1 MSHKLTLWPEGEVL
15 EMNGEE
21 SLLVQLTNAGKIIK
35 SNCGGHASCSDCI
48 IKVKGGESCL
58 TPPTFEEMR
67 LLGNIFHITK
77 ERLSC
82 QTKLTGDAS
91 IDITE
96 HAKKPVAKS
105 KPVSKS
111 STVIVRKR
119 ETLQETASK
128 SQEKDEVKKP
138 DDWYRHWDKPEKK
151 DASKFKHVGG
161 NKRPKPFT
169 DAENNDPDD
178 GDKK

>member
-1 MSHKLTLWPEGEVL
+1 
-15 EMNGEE
+15 MNGDE
-21 SLLVQLTNAGKIIK
+21 SLLVQLTKAGKLIK

-91 IDITE
+91 IDISE
-96 HAKKPVAKS
+96 HTKKPVAKS
-105 KPVSKS
+105 KPVPKS
-111 STVIVRKR
+111 STVIKR
-119 ETLQETASK
+119 TRESLQETALK
-128 SQEKDEVKKP
+128 SQEKDAVKKE
-138 DDWYRHWDKPEKK
+138 DDWYRHWDKTEKP
-151 DASKFKHVGG
+151 DPSKPKHLGG
-161 NKRPKPFT
+161 NKRPKPFN
-169 DAENNDPDD
+169 DAEYNDPD
-178 GDKK
+178 GEKE

>member
-35 SNCGGHASCSDCI
+35 SNCGGHATCSDCI

-91 IDITE
+91 IDISE

-105 KPVSKS
+105 KPVPKS
-111 STVIVRKR
+111 STVIKR
-119 ETLQETASK
+119 TRESLQETALR
-128 SQEKDEVKKP
+128 SQEKDAVKKP
-138 DDWYRHWDKPEKK
+138 DDWYRHWDKQEKP
-151 DASKFKHVGG
+151 DPSKPKHLGG
-161 NKRPKPFT
+161 NKRPKPFNDT
-169 DAENNDPDD
+169 DYNDPD
-178 GDKK
+178 GEKE

>member
-1 MSHKLTLWPEGEVL
+1 MSHKLTLWPDGEVL

-21 SLLVQLTNAGKIIK
+21 SLLAQLTKAGKVIK
-35 SNCGGHASCSDCI
+35 SGCGGHASCSDCI

-96 HAKKPVAKS
+96 HAKKPVATS

-111 STVIVRKR
+111 STVLKR
-119 ETLQETASK
+119 TRESLQESASR
-128 SQEKDEVKKP
+128 SQEKDGVKKP
-138 DDWYRHWDKPEKK
+138 DDWYRHWDKQEAK
-151 DASKFKHVGG
+151 DPSKPKHLGG
-161 NKRPKPFT
+161 NKRPKPFN
-169 DAENNDPDD
+169 DADYNDPD
-178 GDKK
+178 GDKE